1 MPDFNRQK
9 RRFFCN
15 GVGLNTWRE
24 ITEPNK
30 YPKLENI
37 RINEKGV
44 IQARKGYVQV
54 GSAFGSPS
62 QVHSITRLTDK
73 PSSVSLRIIGADTLL
88 FSETGGTFTQRS
100 TGYSGNPLTMVP
112 YRPDQA
118 TETWAYLGDS
128 TKLSKIDTESSLGTV
143 RNIGITPPTDPPI
156 VRQGKAELTN
166 PIPGTAPSSWIKAGT
181 ATGSLLTI
189 TRQGVGAAVIV
200 VAKVLSDN
208 AYSSG
213 WDVLGV
219 GSGKLGDDIVEQMM
233 LQAFAGGGGAFR
245 QNLEIDRI
253 LPEITLI
260 DHASALKF
268 DSGTTG
274 WATISLVHATSNA
287 TWDKN
292 IQLDSILSFSA
303 TSSETARVAE
313 IITGPNNER
322 CIRIFFAS
330 SHSTWESAAAGGT
343 LTIASE
349 DGLRIWNDSA
359 GIVGVGNELKIVH
372 VGIKIGDGVG
382 SISRIPSAPV
392 DWSNTV
398 GLLGGTA
405 REVRPDDLMHVSI
418 RVDDTAKIVEGR
430 LLIDVG
436 DDSVTYGPS
445 AFTGSEFT
453 KNYFFKGF
461 RASDLTP
468 ALKFTQTI
476 VTTSTIQVQRLVTEE
491 QSNFGSFEFEDFDGD
506 GFDDITGEP
515 IENFQEDIF
524 ETVDQEVTTSTQIMA
539 GEAQWTELIFRVGD
553 LTRVGTDLRRGLDN
567 AVAFRLSIT
576 ATDSAPG
583 SEVQVETGGWYIRGG
598 SGPDVHFFGIP
609 YLYRYRARSTTT
621 GATSNPSPPS
631 RNGITA
637 RRDQIT
643 VTITTAHS
651 DPQVDVLDIFR
662 FGGNV
667 SGRGQWRYVGTVAN
681 SNGATLDDR
690 NTDLSLLPRKELD
703 FDFDQP
709 FTTVDLPKSGT
720 CDIVGTTVV
729 RQSGDNFNT
738 SWAPGTVIKVDEQT
752 FVLFNQPLST
762 TLLHLAD
769 CARSGTGL
777 NWEVVEPVLLGTP
790 LAHLWGPTDN
800 VLFACGD
807 TNRPGYLYWTR
818 GNNADS
824 APSFYNQE
832 VTQPTDPLMSGF
844 VFGARAFV
852 FSTEQIYS
860 IWPDNVGLKFWRIF
874 PTRAA
879 RGLWARWAFTVGPK
893 VWYLGKDGIYEFDGI
908 NSISITDQDLY
919 SLFPH
924 ESQPGVEVNG
934 FKAVDMSDEAFLR
947 LTYHNNYLYFL
958 YKDSAGANRS
968 LVYDI
973 SRKAWLPDKYK
984 DSLVV
989 AYSEVGDG
997 KNDLVMGSENGKLV
1011 LFDDSPDDNTF
1022 AIDCTIETKSETE
1035 DDPQMEKKYGD
1046 VAVQFDRDGETV
1058 TFVALTVQGTVVSG
1072 TTVVSTGSG
1081 VALGIINLGAAG
1093 KESRDIAFRATWSS
1107 SSGSPKIYYWA
1118 PTYREKPVTR
1128 EQRLMDWNRYVKDH
1142 AVSAYVWGIRI
1153 KSDTGGA
1160 NKVMSLFNDGADTG
1174 INLTINTT
1182 NEQWTTH
1189 TWAAFRGDLG
1199 SLRADTTVPWQ
1210 LFEWEWLADAEPP
1223 LQDDFDTN
1231 WNPATPDCST
1241 GYVTGV
1247 EITMDSVNVLKTL
1260 IFESEFEGV
1269 ITVPTATEGNTLTHN
1284 GRLTKTFSFTPFRS
1298 QQLRIHSTD
1307 NVTARLYDASWCVH
1321 PEPPVLANWD
1331 ATFEDFGKFVLITGI
1346 AIYADTLGN
1355 AKTVRVELDGGL
1367 HQTLTVNQGRK
1378 EVIYPLNRTG
1388 SPSEFPKASTARL
1401 LPTDAADCFFY
1412 RARWIVQE
1420 EPELIS
1426 NWNAAWKKIS
1436 QGGQD
1441 AILRGVEIEA
1451 DTLGV
1456 NKTIQVVLDQS
1467 VVATLT
1473 VNFAGRQAANF
1484 PIARDGN
1491 GEYPRGKVVRL
1502 IPTDSN
1508 PGQLYTWE
1516 PIADLE
1522 PAGIENWNTKWDNA
1536 GVPGPKYFQGFR
1548 LTADTKNVQKT
1559 FNIESDGGTVRATAL
1574 TVTNKVKETTP
1585 FSFATPFI
1593 ANNVRVIPTDS
1604 NQGWLYDVEWVFEP
1618 MPEEAVLWE
1627 AQETTFDLPGYIHIR
1642 DMWIAISSDALF
1654 SLDITIEYN
1663 NGANTIT
1670 RNIGGRLGEASTN
1683 DKMKKFYLDL
1693 PANKGVGYKFKIES
1707 IVPNNSPITAA
1718 SPVRLWVRDT
1728 EVRVKPWGHT
1738 GSYLI
1743 VKPFGDMSRKDGAK
1757 I

>member
-24 ITEPNK
+24 ISEPDK

-44 IQARKGYVQV
+44 IQARKGYVQI
-54 GSAFGSPS
+54 GSGQFGTPG

-73 PSSVSLRIIGADTLL
+73 PSGVSLRIVGEETSL
-88 FSETGGTFTQRS
+88 FSETGGTFTSRA

-118 TETWAYLGDS
+118 SQTWAYLGDR
-128 TKLSKIDTESSLGTV
+128 TKLSKIDTSGTV

-156 VRQGKAELTN
+156 VRQGKAELTV
-166 PIPGTAPSSWIKAGT
+166 PVLGTSFSSWIKAGT
-181 ATGSLLTI
+181 ATGSLLSI
-189 TRQGVGAAVIV
+189 TRQGVGAVVIV
-200 VAKVLSDN
+200 VAKVLDDN

-233 LQAFAGGGGAFR
+233 IQSFASGGGFK

-253 LPEITLI
+253 LPEIVRI
-260 DHASALKF
+260 NRGSALQF

-274 WATISLVHATSNA
+274 WATVSLVHSSTGA

-303 TSSETARVAE
+303 TSSETVRVAE

-322 CIRIFFAS
+322 CIRVFFAS
-330 SHSTWESAAAGGT
+330 SHSTYESAAAGGS
-343 LTIASE
+343 LTISSE
-349 DGLRIWNDSA
+349 DGLRILNDSSGA
-359 GIVGVGNELKIVH
+359 VIVGDKLSIVH
-372 VGIKIGDGVG
+372 AGIKIGDGVG
-382 SISRIPSAPV
+382 SISRIPSSPL
-392 DWSNTV
+392 DWSNTA
-398 GLLGGTA
+398 GTGGGTA
-405 REVRPDDLMHVSI
+405 REIRPDDLMHVSI
-418 RVDDTAKIVEGR
+418 RIDDTDKIVEGR
-430 LLIDVG
+430 LLIDVA
-436 DDSVTYGPS
+436 DDSVSGGS
-445 AFTGSEFT
+445 FTGSEFT

-461 RASDLTP
+461 RTSDLTP

-476 VTTSTIQVQRLVTEE
+476 VTTSTIQVQRLVTQE
-491 QSNFGSFEFEDFDGD
+491 QGNFNSFEFEDFDGD
-506 GFDDITGEP
+506 GFDDNTGES
-515 IENFQEDIF
+515 IDGFQEDVF
-524 ETVDQEVTTSTQIMA
+524 ETVDQEVTTSVQIQT
-539 GEAQWTELIFRVGD
+539 GEAQWTELIFRVSE

-567 AVAFRLSIT
+567 SVAFRLSIT
-576 ATDSAPG
+576 ATNSPPA
-583 SEVQVETGGWYIRGG
+583 SEVQVEIGGWYIRGG

-643 VTITTAHS
+643 VTITTAHA

-667 SGRGQWRYVGTVAN
+667 SGKGQWRYVGTVDN
-681 SNGATLDDR
+681 TNGATLEDR
-690 NTDLSLLPRKELD
+690 NTDLQLLPREELE

-709 FTTVDLPKSGT
+709 FTTIDLPKSGT
-720 CDIVGTTVV
+720 CDIVGSTVV
-729 RQSGDNFNT
+729 QQSGDNFDT
-738 SWAPGTVIKVDEQT
+738 SWAPGTVIKVGKQT

-769 CARSGTGL
+769 CAESATGVT
-777 NWEVVEPVLLGTP
+777 WQVVEPVLLGTP

-800 VLFACGD
+800 VLFAVGD

-844 VFGARAFV
+844 VFGARSFV

-908 NSISITDQDLY
+908 SSVSITDQDLY

-924 ESQPGVEVNG
+924 ESQPGVAVNG
-934 FKAVDMSDEAFLR
+934 FNAVDMSDEAFLR

-984 DSLVV
+984 DTLVV
-989 AYSEVGDG
+989 GYSEVGDG

-1011 LFDDSPDDNTF
+1011 LFDDAPDDNTF
-1022 AIDCTIETKSETE
+1022 AIDCTVETKSETE

-1058 TFVALTVQGTVVSG
+1058 TFQALTVQGTVVSG
-1072 TTVVSTGSG
+1072 TTVVSAGSG
-1081 VALGIINLGAAG
+1081 VTLGMINLGTAG
-1093 KESRDIAFRATWSS
+1093 TESRDIAFRATWS
-1107 SSGSPKIYYWA
+1107 GSTGAPKLYYWA

-1153 KSDTGGA
+1153 KSGTGGVA
-1160 NKVMSLFNDGADTG
+1160 KVMSLFNDGADTG
-1174 INLTINTT
+1174 INITINTAD
-1182 NEQWTTH
+1182 EQWTTH
-1189 TWAAFRGDLG
+1189 TWAAFRGDMG
-1199 SLRADTTVPWQ
+1199 SLRSDDLVPWQ
-1210 LFEWEWLADAEPP
+1210 LFEWEWLADKEPP
-1223 LQDDFDTN
+1223 LEPDLDTN
-1231 WNPATPDCST
+1231 WQSAAKDCQT

-1247 EITMDSVNVLKTL
+1247 EVVMDTLNVQKTL
-1260 IFESEFEGV
+1260 IFESEFEG
-1269 ITVPTATEGNTLTHN
+1269 TVTVLTAQEGANTLTHIR
-1284 GRLTKTFSFTPFRS
+1284 RLTKTFSFTPFRAE
-1298 QQLRIHSTD
+1298 QLRVHSIDGVRSRTYKI
-1307 NVTARLYDASWCVH
+1307 AWCVH

-1331 ATFEDFGKFVLITGI
+1331 ATFEDFGKFVLLTGI

-1355 AKTVRVELDGGL
+1355 AKTVRVELDGAL
-1367 HQTLTVNQGRK
+1367 HQTLTVNQARK

-1401 LPTDAADCFFY
+1401 LPTDVEDCFFY
-1412 RARWIVQE
+1412 RARWIAQE

-1451 DTLGV
+1451 DTLSM
-1456 NKTIQVVLDQS
+1456 NKTIQVVLDQT

-1484 PIARDGN
+1484 PIARDAN

-1522 PAGIENWNTKWDNA
+1522 PAGIENWNTKWNDA
-1536 GVPGPKYFQGFR
+1536 GVPGPKFFQGFR
-1548 LTADTKNVQKT
+1548 LTADTQNVQKT

-1604 NQGWLYDVEWVFEP
+1604 NQGWLYGVEWVFEP

-1627 AQETTFDLPGYIHIR
+1627 TQETTFDLPGYIHAR
-1642 DMWIAISSDALF
+1642 DMWIAVSSNASF
-1654 SLDITIEYN
+1654 SLDITIKFN
-1663 NGANTIT
+1663 NGVNTIL
-1670 RNIGGRLGEASTN
+1670 RNIGGVSGEASTS
-1683 DKMKKFYLDL
+1683 DQMKKFYLDL

-1707 IVPNNSPITAA
+1707 VVTDSILIAP
-1718 SPVRLWVRDT
+1718 PVRLWVRDT
-1728 EVRVKPWGHT
+1728 EVRVKPWGHA